1 MKASSAQQGL
11 AAPENYPCLLS
22 SDVRVGAGQHQR
34 NNAVLK
40 VLLQKAKKL
49 PCLNYIKSVNMEDN
63 LTLFPEH
70 LSLTQ
75 HLPLF
80 DLVLWYMNF
89 LIYFLMC
96 FRA

>member
-1 MKASSAQQGL
+1 MIL
-11 AAPENYPCLLS
+11 AGCL
-22 SDVRVGAGQHQR
+22 VRSVWEQVSTKGITPFE
-34 NNAVLK
+34 

-75 HLPLF
+75 QLPLF
-80 DLVLWYMNF
+80 DLLLWYMNF